1 MHFFAEKI
9 TNANIFKLFNRGTK
23 GVIYMNSIDKSQ
35 EGNESN
41 YWNWNGFKIFWSVKG
56 EDNTNPIILLHGFGA
71 SSKHWRN
78 NSYYFAQKGYS
89 VYLIDL
95 IGFGNSAQPGIKDIE
110 KLDNGVWC
118 NQVSDFIKQVIRPKT
133 SKKIILIGNSLGSL
147 VALTC
152 AVYLKNEIL
161 SVIASPLPDPLVIKK
176 KESELNSIFEKFRI
190 KLIKIFFRIFPLE
203 IVLFLISKLGI
214 IKLGLNAAYFKKD
227 KVDKELINIVSKPVL
242 RKTSARALRAMCIG
256 MATRGDKLK
265 ASYLLEQLSLSKK
278 IPFLLLWGEKDN
290 FIPLFL
296 GKKIAKFHRWVELK
310 IISNSGHCVH
320 DEDPSLFNKISYE
333 WIRDLKTY

>member
-1 MHFFAEKI
+1 MCI
-9 TNANIFKLFNRGTK
+9 R
-23 GVIYMNSIDKSQ
+23 D
-35 EGNESN
+35 
-41 YWNWNGFKIFWSVKG
+41 
-56 EDNTNPIILLHGFGA
+56 
-71 SSKHWRN
+71 
-78 NSYYFAQKGYS
+78 SYS
-89 VYLIDL
+89 IDL
-95 IGFGNSAQPGIKDIE
+95 IGFGNSAQPGIRDIG
-110 KLDNGVWC
+110 KLANEVWC

-161 SVIASPLPDPLVIKK
+161 SVIASPLPDPLVIIER
-176 KESELNSIFEKFRI
+176 ESKINLIFEKFRSI
-190 KLIKIFFRIFPLE
+190 IIKIFFIVFPLE
-203 IVLFLISKLGI
+203 IVLFFVNKLGI
-214 IKLGLNAAYFKKD
+214 IQLGLNSAYFKKD
-227 KVDKELINIVSKPVL
+227 KVDKELINIIRKPVL

-296 GKKIAKFHRWVELK
+296 GKKIAKFYRWVELK
-310 IISNSGHCVH
+310 IIPNSGHCVH
-320 DEDPSLFNKISYE
+320 DENPSLFNKISYE
-333 WIRDLKTY
+333 WFRDLTTN